1 MVRPPGKRLQ
11 RLAMLSGG
19 ERALTGVALLFAMLT
34 VNPVPFCILDEVDA
48 ALDEANIGRFAQA
61 LRKLAES
68 IDFVVI
74 THNRATIEVADTIYG
89 VTMTDAAVSRVLSLA
104 PGRRAGRGERLMFR
118 RRRDEPARRRPAART
133 PPRRRPSP
141 DPRREPAGMGLRAR
155 PSGLG
160 ARLRSILGGGAPAT
174 EATWD
179 EVEEALIAA
188 DVGATATLELVD
200 AARRALR
207 ARRRSQ
213 RRGRA
218 SRAGHRDPRS
228 PGGASDRARSSSAPA
243 PSVILF
249 VGRQRHGQ
257 DHDDRQARAPAAW
270 PRAAPLALAAA
281 DTFRAAAIEQLRIW
295 GEQLGVPVVAQRA
308 GADPGAVAFDA
319 VAAAESRGL
328 DAVLVDTA
336 GRLQNKQQLMD
347 ELAKIRR
354 VIERRLPGQPRHVLL
369 VLDATTG
376 QNGLLQAEAF
386 SREAGVTGIVL
397 TKLDGSAK
405 GGVALAVADRLGVP
419 IVFAGVG
426 EEIDALAPFD
436 PEAFVEW
443 LFAE

>member
-1 MVRPPGKRLQ
+1 
-11 RLAMLSGG
+11 
-19 ERALTGVALLFAMLT
+19 
-34 VNPVPFCILDEVDA
+34 
-48 ALDEANIGRFAQA
+48 
-61 LRKLAES
+61 
-68 IDFVVI
+68 
-74 THNRATIEVADTIYG
+74 
-89 VTMTDAAVSRVLSLA
+89 
-104 PGRRAGRGERLMFR
+104 MFR
-118 RRRDEPARRRPAART
+118 RRRAEPAPEVPATPEVPPPSTVAR
-133 PPRRRPSP
+133 
-141 DPRREPAGMGLRAR
+141 PRREPSGMGLRAR

-160 ARLRSILGGGAPAT
+160 ARLRSILGGSAPAT
-174 EATWD
+174 DATWD
-179 EVEEALIAA
+179 DVEEVLIAA
-188 DVGATATLELVD
+188 DVGAPATLELVD
-200 AARRALR
+200 AARRR
-207 ARRRSQ
+207 FEGSGGRTGEDARRALATEIRDRLVAVGS
-213 RRGRA
+213 GRFELGE
-218 SRAGHRDPRS
+218 R
-228 PGGASDRARSSSAPA
+228 

-249 VGRQRHGQ
+249 VGVNGTGKTTTIAKLAHRLQSEGHT
-257 DHDDRQARAPAAW
+257 
-270 PRAAPLALAAA
+270 LALAAA

-295 GEQLGVPVVAQRA
+295 GDQLGVTVVAQRA

-419 IVFAGVG
+419 IVFAGTG

-436 PEAFVEW
+436 PDAFVEW

>member
-1 MVRPPGKRLQ
+1 
-11 RLAMLSGG
+11 
-19 ERALTGVALLFAMLT
+19 
-34 VNPVPFCILDEVDA
+34 
-48 ALDEANIGRFAQA
+48 
-61 LRKLAES
+61 
-68 IDFVVI
+68 
-74 THNRATIEVADTIYG
+74 
-89 VTMTDAAVSRVLSLA
+89 
-104 PGRRAGRGERLMFR
+104 MFW
-118 RRRDEPARRRPAART
+118 RRRDPAVEPEPATPETPGGPPPSAAPAPTTVAR
-133 PPRRRPSP
+133 
-141 DPRREPAGMGLRAR
+141 PRREPSGMGLRAR

-160 ARLRSILGGGAPAT
+160 ARLRAILGTSSPAT

-188 DVGATATLELVD
+188 DVGATTTLELVD
-200 AARRALR
+200 AARARFARGSGRSGDDVRRAL
-207 ARRRSQ
+207 ATEI
-213 RRGRA
+213 
-218 SRAGHRDPRS
+218 RDRLTRVGSGSFELGP
-228 PGGASDRARSSSAPA
+228 P

-249 VGRQRHGQ
+249 VGVNGTGKTTTI
-257 DHDDRQARAPAAW
+257 AK
-270 PRAAPLALAAA
+270 LAHRLKGEGRSLAVAAA

-354 VIERRLPGQPRHVLL
+354 VIERRLPNQPRHVLL

-397 TKLDGSAK
+397 TKLDGTAK
-405 GGVALAVADRLGVP
+405 GGVAISVADRLGVP
-419 IVFAGVG
+419 IVFAGIG

-436 PEAFVEW
+436 AEAYVEW

>member
-1 MVRPPGKRLQ
+1 V
-11 RLAMLSGG
+11 
-19 ERALTGVALLFAMLT
+19 
-34 VNPVPFCILDEVDA
+34 
-48 ALDEANIGRFAQA
+48 
-61 LRKLAES
+61 
-68 IDFVVI
+68 
-74 THNRATIEVADTIYG
+74 
-89 VTMTDAAVSRVLSLA
+89 
-104 PGRRAGRGERLMFR
+104 
-118 RRRDEPARRRPAART
+118 
-133 PPRRRPSP
+133 
-141 DPRREPAGMGLRAR
+141 
-155 PSGLG
+155 
-160 ARLRSILGGGAPAT
+160 RLRSIFGGGAPAT
-174 EATWD
+174 DATWD
-179 EVEEALIAA
+179 EVEEVLIGA
-188 DVGATATLELVD
+188 DVGAPVTLELVD
-200 AARRALR
+200 AARRR
-207 ARRRSQ
+207 FERDGGRSGEDARR
-213 RRGRA
+213 A
-218 SRAGHRDPRS
+218 LATEIRDRLVAVGS
-228 PGGASDRARSSSAPA
+228 GGFELGER

-249 VGRQRHGQ
+249 VGVNGTGKTTTIAKLAHRL
-257 DHDDRQARAPAAW
+257 QAEGHT
-270 PRAAPLALAAA
+270 LVLAAA

-295 GEQLGVPVVAQRA
+295 GDQLGVAVVAQRA

-319 VAAAESRGL
+319 IVAAESRGL

-354 VIERRLPGQPRHVLL
+354 VIERRMPGQPRHVLL

-436 PEAFVEW
+436 ADAFVEW